1 FCNLPS
7 EIGSKLNE
15 LDNAPFDAA
24 WIAETQRVGSAVR
37 KDFERLSTYVK
48 HLRERVSQ
56 EERRVEEL
64 RTELDSSAKELAKKE
79 TELESTKMAH
89 GEQIEHLSR
98 EKKEIEETVAGLK
111 NELGQHHLRGKKL
124 EETVHEL
131 RQKLCE
137 CETDTNSLTKVL
149 QEKTALIRGQNA
161 EFLTLE
167 STIRELQKQLSEA
180 QARHTDALEE
190 NQRALLEKNNM
201 EIQLSNMRH
210 KHQLVSER
218 IEVLTD
224 QNSKQESKEKEYL
237 ALIGELQEKLTAAE
251 ASKAKILEEY
261 QQQEIM
267 LSEFQETSKQACT
280 KTVKLEEEIDE
291 LQSTILR
298 YQNKIELLIQYPDLN
313 IPTQTTKDARK
324 YVLNT
329 VHGYKSSNLLSFRID
344 EIEGQI
350 NANELR
356 IAVLQEQTKRLQN
369 ARKRMSEVRK
379 QHSIE
384 EPASAASDVTFSSID
399 RLPPLSVTLSGCGS
413 AISHKSSLPKEHRDA
428 LLALSPFA
436 AQKLRQPPRVQ
447 VPPLQLWSGPVKTQK
462 RELVVFLDCSL
473 SRSILHLPSYAPELT
488 TN

>member
-1 FCNLPS
+1 CFVHLCSFCNLPS

-24 WIAETQRVGSAVR
+24 WIAETQRVVSAVR

-89 GEQIEHLSR
+89 GEQIEHFSR

-131 RQKLCE
+131 RQKLCQ

-313 IPTQTTKDARK
+313 IPTQTTKDAPIQS
-324 YVLNT
+324 VQ
-329 VHGYKSSNLLSFRID
+329 D

-462 RELVVFLDCSL
+462 P
-473 SRSILHLPSYAPELT
+473 SRRRQY
-488 TN
+488 